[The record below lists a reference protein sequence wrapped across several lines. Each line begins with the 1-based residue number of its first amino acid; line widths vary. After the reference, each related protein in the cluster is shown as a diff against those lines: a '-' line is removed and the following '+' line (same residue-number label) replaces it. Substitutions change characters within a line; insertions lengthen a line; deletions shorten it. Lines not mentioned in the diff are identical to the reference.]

1 MSYVRGSWRNGPPEK
16 LEPFCLWD
24 LRAMYRDAHITMGR
38 ISAYPYVFCS
48 VVIFVAAAL
57 MMIKAWYQKS
67 WYFLILDVILVIIV
81 AALSYRNQSPRDR
94 AVINRCGLACF
105 IISVVLELAGFFYGD
120 TTIGGEH
127 GARVILMVLGFVYTS
142 YFLSA
147 VVTTGTS
154 MVLIK
159 RAGGSLVN
167 FTFEEQDEENNGP
180 SEASLHGV
188 KKVKKKKTRKK

>member
-48 VVIFVAAAL
+48 VVIFVAAAF
-57 MMIKAWYQKS
+57 MMVKAWYQDS
-67 WYFLILDVILVIIV
+67 WYFLVLDVVLVIIV
-81 AALSYRNQSPRDR
+81 AALTFRNQSPRDR
-94 AVINRCGLACF
+94 AVINRSGLACF
-105 IISVVLELAGFFYGD
+105 IISVVLELAGFFYGG
-120 TTIGGEH
+120 TPLGEEH

-154 MVLIK
+154 MVYIK
-159 RAGGSLVN
+159 RAGGTLRD
-167 FTFEEQDEENNGP
+167 FTFEEQDDENNAP
-180 SEASLHGV
+180 SDASLHGV